1 VALICYLVARHWLTP
16 RVDEIHCKGKGL
28 MKTFWCNPK
37 SGTGSAVSS
46 QTVPETEEQ
55 QETQS
60 TDSPDV
66 NQNRLVVWSVDLFA
80 GMLKEIV
87 AHRVASSS
95 NELAKNHALE
105 EPTGASMGNP
115 LDEVADVLDLPKP
128 SNTKTKFAPPELEAT
143 IGDAAMTQLNDL
155 VGAIAGLYRD
165 NPFHSFDHASHV
177 TMATKK
183 LLDRVVG
190 CEKDKQNR
198 KSQVIDG
205 SCAILTD
212 PLTQFAI
219 VFAALIHDVDHQGV
233 SNAQLIQEEHPTAIM
248 YAGKSVAEQ
257 NSVDIAWRL
266 LMQPEFADLRNCIC
280 VTEREHLQ
288 FRQVLINVVLAT
300 DLFDRDLKAMRESR
314 WALSFGDKL
323 QDHGKGLVGVD
334 ANRRATIIIELIIQ
348 ASDVSHTMQHFTV
361 YQKWNHCLLTELYD
375 AYACGRTDKDPTLG
389 WYEGELWFFDNYIIP
404 LAQKLRECGVFG
416 VSCDEFLDYAMDNRL
431 EWETK
436 GREIVRS
443 STEALK
449 LRHLEEPVMQWSR
462 KG

>member
-1 VALICYLVARHWLTP
+1 
-16 RVDEIHCKGKGL
+16 
-28 MKTFWCNPK
+28 MKTFWCDPK
-37 SGTGSAVSS
+37 TGSGSAASS
-46 QTVPETEEQ
+46 EAATAEKQTLHAASEL
-55 QETQS
+55 
-60 TDSPDV
+60 TDSPES
-66 NQNRLVVWSVDLFA
+66 NLKRLVDWNVDLFT
-80 GMLKEIV
+80 GLLKEIV
-87 AHRVASSS
+87 AQRTANNSRQR
-95 NELAKNHALE
+95 AKDHARDE
-105 EPTGASMGNP
+105 AVSAGNP

-128 SNTKTKFAPPELEAT
+128 SSSKSKFASLEAK
-143 IGDAAMTQLNDL
+143 IGDAAMGQLYDL
-155 VGAIAGLYRD
+155 IGAIAELYRD
-165 NPFHSFDHASHV
+165 NPFHNFDHASHV
-177 TMATKK
+177 TMAAKK
-183 LLDRVVG
+183 LLDRIVESEKEKKEVGTSLVVH
-190 CEKDKQNR
+190 D
-198 KSQVIDG
+198 S
-205 SCAILTD
+205 SAIITSD

-257 NSVDIAWRL
+257 NSVEVAWRL

-280 VTEREHLQ
+280 ATEREHLQ

-323 QDHGKGLVGVD
+323 HDHGKGLVRVD

-361 YQKWNHCLLTELYD
+361 YQKWNNCLLTELYD
-375 AYACGRTDKDPTLG
+375 AYASGRTDKDPTLG

-436 GREIVRS
+436 GREIVRNA
-443 STEALK
+443 TEALK
-449 LRHLEEPVMQWSR
+449 LRLKEPVVCTTMES
-462 KG
+462 